1 MTLGG
6 CIAVVVAAL
15 GVLYGLSW
23 RTKDEA
29 VSNEWVKEQI
39 RERGVRG
46 QS

>member
-6 CIAVVVAAL
+6 CIAVFIAAL

-23 RTKDEA
+23 RPRDES
-29 VSNEWVKEQI
+29 VSNEWVREQI